1 MKISINVPARLARD
15 IIAQAHSRYW
25 LENYAY
31 RVRADGNGL
40 HLGKPVKGLDADDT
54 SRDCS
59 DDVPTPVPRAYIGAA
74 AIAEGLRIMLEAGS
88 GDGPGEAA
96 ARILEGTNDGPDAD
110 VLLQYAAYGRLIW
123 G

>member
-1 MKISINVPARLARD
+1 MRIVINVPARLARD

-25 LENYAY
+25 LDNYSY

-40 HLGKPVKGLDADDT
+40 YLGKPVKGGEADNT
-54 SRDCS
+54 RENPGSE
-59 DDVPTPVPRAYIGAA
+59 VPAPRPYIGAA